1 MVDPWCF
8 LVLQTL
14 NLIWL
19 WDSRSGDERR
29 WEFRWTAVQEET
41 RVESLNWKIR
51 MCDACQEM
59 NITDMFCFF
68 CKKLPNEF
76 LPKQTSRSKD
86 LLLSSH
92 NHTLIRASGLRSKAL
107 PSADPEKREDAA
119 DALCILAFDLEIWR
133 TLGARNIG
141 KLERH
146 GKLTHVELWHNVAME
161 SVCRNIYCI
170 VHEWLKIWHFC
181 RYFKASCLM
190 L

>member
-1 MVDPWCF
+1 
-8 LVLQTL
+8 
-14 NLIWL
+14 
-19 WDSRSGDERR
+19 
-29 WEFRWTAVQEET
+29 
-41 RVESLNWKIR
+41 

-59 NITDMFCFF
+59 NIIDMFCFF

-86 LLLSSH
+86 LLLASH

-146 GKLTHVELWHNVAME
+146 GKLTHVEL
-161 SVCRNIYCI
+161 
-170 VHEWLKIWHFC
+170 
-181 RYFKASCLM
+181 
-190 L
+190 